1 MAKNCFES
9 FSQNKA
15 AKSCINFKIL
25 NFFSEKLKEK
35 IARFVVAFSTF
46 VPFECA
52 PPLSFHFISDF

>member
-35 IARFVVAFSTF
+35 N
-46 VPFECA
+46 C
-52 PPLSFHFISDF
+52 